1 MNYRYLGKSGLRIS
15 EVGLGTMTFSPTKE
29 VFETYGGTDISESK
43 KLVDFAID
51 RGVNFFDTA
60 DAYND
65 GAAEETLGKVLGKK
79 RQDVIICTKVRFKR
93 DKNGEALQRLS
104 RHSIIESCN
113 NSLKRL
119 GTDYIDM
126 YLLHAFDQLTPLEET
141 LKVLDDLVRQGKIR
155 YIGCS
160 NFAAWEAMKALAVSD
175 KHDLER
181 FSTYQAYYSL
191 ASREVELE
199 IIPLCK
205 DQGLGI
211 TCWSPLSGGF
221 FTGKYRRD
229 KPIPAS
235 SRRTGPESI
244 TNIFMPVDIEKGYD
258 TIEVL
263 ETVAQ
268 KHNATIPQVS
278 LAYLLTKPIVSSVI
292 VGSKKIEHLK
302 DNIKASELKL
312 DKEDIKMIHDIS
324 KPSYPYPHWFKKA
337 IREKTGLW
345 I

>member
-1 MNYRYLGKSGLRIS
+1 MNYRYLGKTGLRVS
-15 EVGLGTMTFSPTKE
+15 EVCLGTMTFTPKGM
-29 VFETYGGTDISESK
+29 FEGYGGTDISESK

-51 RGVNFFDTA
+51 NGVNLFDTA
-60 DAYND
+60 DSYSD
-65 GAAEETLGKVLGKK
+65 GASEETLGKVLGKK
-79 RQDVIICTKVRFKR
+79 RQDVLICTKIRFN
-93 DKNGEALQRLS
+93 NGGGGVMAQGLS
-104 RHSIIESCN
+104 RHSVIEGCN
-113 NSLKRL
+113 NSLERL
-119 GTDYIDM
+119 GTDYIDI

-141 LKVLDDLVRQGKIR
+141 LRALDDLVRQGKVR

-175 KHDLER
+175 KHDLEK

-199 IIPLCK
+199 IMPLCEE
-205 DQGLGI
+205 QGLGI

-221 FTGKYRRD
+221 FTGKYRRG
-229 KPIPAS
+229 KPMPARG
-235 SRRTGPESI
+235 RRVDPENV
-244 TNIFMPVDIEKGYD
+244 TNIFAPVDVEKGYD
-258 TIEVL
+258 TVEVL

-278 LAYLLTKPIVSSVI
+278 LAYLLTKPTISSVV
-292 VGSKKIEHLK
+292 VGSQKIEHLK

-312 DKEDIKMIHDIS
+312 DKEDIEKIHNAS
-324 KPSYPYPHWFKKA
+324 EPSYPYPHWFKKA
-337 IREKTGLW
+337 LWKRDGLR